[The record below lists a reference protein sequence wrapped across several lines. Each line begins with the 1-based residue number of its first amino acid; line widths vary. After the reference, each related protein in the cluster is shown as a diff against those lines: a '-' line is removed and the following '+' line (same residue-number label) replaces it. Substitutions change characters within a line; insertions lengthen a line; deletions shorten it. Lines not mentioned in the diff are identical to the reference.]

1 MTFKGRLEAAKRR
14 GNLRDADLARWFGRR
29 QSTIAGWLDG
39 REPSGTPADLRGL
52 FSELTKLEGMIE
64 AKRLPLSQY
73 ASAPNRIAYL
83 EKLKRGRACPARPQ

>member
-1 MTFKGRLEAAKRR
+1 MTFKDRLELAKRR

-52 FSELTKLEGMIE
+52 FSELGKLERTIE
-64 AKRLPLSQY
+64 ATHLPLTEYVS
-73 ASAPNRIAYL
+73 ASKRIAYI
-83 EKLKRGRACPARPQ
+83 EKLKRKKA